1 MPLNKQSCQIFIS
14 TATIVYT
21 TILLVTG
28 LEMNKSKN
36 NEEISF
42 KKKNAIKNDSINTC
56 SFQC

>member
-42 KKKNAIKNDSINTC
+42 KKKNAIKNDSINTF